1 MVSDDCSIVLC
12 QLFHS
17 QNWGY
22 SGKEK
27 AFIATQGPMI
37 NTVNDFWQMV
47 WQEDSPVIVMITK
60 LKEKNEK
67 CVLYW
72 PEKRGIYGKVEVLV
86 INVNECDNY
95 TVRNL
100 VLKLMLDVEE
110 DRLASAGRGP
120 VVVHCSAGI
129 GRTGCFIAT
138 SIGCRQLKE
147 EGVVDALSIVCQL
160 RVDRLCT
167 GAAAPLSLTPMLL
180 WSTVHPNWI
189 ESTHFNQTLGPPF
202 SELDIEMFVLTGIYK
217 KRKILPPRE
226 VSGPEPTR
234 WNTYKA
240 PQMVSSRSG
249 TEGFQI
255 VHVQKQQCLF
265 TNKIV
270 VLGLC
275 DGTSQNQQWM
285 WTEDGKLLH
294 VKSALCL
301 AISNSSGGPFQSV
314 IFAHCSQAPRWT
326 CHEKEGFLEVENAS
340 LFLKKQGFKV
350 VVKKGRKYL
359 HSWMKMDVN
368 KEGKPVNESLCLK
381 KAGLGAEVSVRTT
394 RNTAPPQIST
404 TFNALPYSPGHL
416 IRNITEAF
424 TRSTTGNSSQMQ
436 DPSLQMAGITS
447 WDPWTTQPFS
457 STTEETGLGEP
468 VRCNFT
474 VTQSRVSSRSVSL
487 QWRTLA
493 SPCNFSLNYSSDTS
507 GVASCHPVRIDNAT
521 YGCNLKDL
529 RAGTIYNLRIVSQ
542 DGEERTVVLQT
553 DPLPPARFEVNKEKT
568 TSTSLHVW
576 WTPSSGKVSWYEV
589 QLLDDKQKTQESQ
602 IQGRTSRNEYTF
614 FNLTAGNKYNITIT
628 AVSGD
633 KHSSTVYT
641 NGSTVPSPVKDISI
655 SPKTDSL
662 LISWSRGSGNV
673 ERYQLMLMDKR
684 ILVHSNAVDKYA
696 TSYTFHG
703 LTPGHLYN
711 VTIVTEAAGL
721 QNYRWKPARTIPEA
735 VGDLEANS
743 SGSTRS
749 LVVSWS
755 PPAGDWE
762 WYRILLLNDS
772 LTLLNITVGKEET
785 HYVIDDVG
793 LIPGRQ
799 YEVEVT
805 VVSGNLKNSKRC
817 QGRTVPLAVL
827 HLRVKHANETSLSV
841 MWQSPAAEWEKYI
854 TSLGDRDLI
863 FIHKSLP
870 KDAKEFTFTNLV
882 PGRKYIATVTSIS
895 GDLKNSSSTKGRT

>member
-1 MVSDDCSIVLC
+1 
-12 QLFHS
+12 
-17 QNWGY
+17 
-22 SGKEK
+22 
-27 AFIATQGPMI
+27 P
-37 NTVNDFWQMV
+37 
-47 WQEDSPVIVMITK
+47 SPVKDISISPKTDS
-60 LKEKNEK
+60 L
-67 CVLYW
+67 LISW
-72 PEKRGIYGKVEVLV
+72 SRGSGNVER
-86 INVNECDNY
+86 Y
-95 TVRNL
+95 Q
-100 VLKLMLDVEE
+100 LMLMDK
-110 DRLASAGRGP
+110 RIL
-120 VVVHCSAGI
+120 VHSNAVDKY
-129 GRTGCFIAT
+129 AT
-138 SIGCRQLKE
+138 SYTFHG
-147 EGVVDALSIVCQL
+147 
-160 RVDRLCT
+160 
-167 GAAAPLSLTPMLL
+167 LT
-180 WSTVHPNWI
+180 
-189 ESTHFNQTLGPPF
+189 
-202 SELDIEMFVLTGIYK
+202 
-217 KRKILPPRE
+217 
-226 VSGPEPTR
+226 
-234 WNTYKA
+234 
-240 PQMVSSRSG
+240 
-249 TEGFQI
+249 
-255 VHVQKQQCLF
+255 
-265 TNKIV
+265 
-270 VLGLC
+270 
-275 DGTSQNQQWM
+275 
-285 WTEDGKLLH
+285 
-294 VKSALCL
+294 
-301 AISNSSGGPFQSV
+301 
-314 IFAHCSQAPRWT
+314 
-326 CHEKEGFLEVENAS
+326 
-340 LFLKKQGFKV
+340 
-350 VVKKGRKYL
+350 
-359 HSWMKMDVN
+359 
-368 KEGKPVNESLCLK
+368 
-381 KAGLGAEVSVRTT
+381 
-394 RNTAPPQIST
+394 
-404 TFNALPYSPGHL
+404 PGHL
-416 IRNITEAF
+416 YNVTIVTEAAGLQNYRWKPARTTPMEVSNLKVTNGGSLTSLKAKWQRPSGNVDSYNVTLSHQGAIQESRLLAPQITETQFNDLTPGRLYHVTISCVSGELSAPKVAVGRTADLLSF
-424 TRSTTGNSSQMQ
+424 AGKCTAKQACICR
-436 DPSLQMAGITS
+436 SLQAT
-447 WDPWTTQPFS
+447 FS
-457 STTEETGLGEP
+457 FIFCP
-468 VRCNFT
+468 
-474 VTQSRVSSRSVSL
+474 
-487 QWRTLA
+487 A
-493 SPCNFSLNYSSDTS
+493 
-507 GVASCHPVRIDNAT
+507 
-521 YGCNLKDL
+521 
-529 RAGTIYNLRIVSQ
+529 
-542 DGEERTVVLQT
+542 

-721 QNYRWKPARTIPEA
+721 QNYRWKPARTTPMEVSNLKVTNGGSLTSLKAKWQRPSGNVDSYNVTLSHQGAIQESRLLAPQITETQFNDLTPGRLYHVTISCVSGELSAPKVAVGRTVPEA

-895 GDLKNSSSTKGRT
+895 GDLKNSSSTKGRTGNIFYKL